1 MPKNILRLCAVSLL
15 CGLIMVAGCALD
27 PMERL
32 SEDVDSEDPTV
43 RSQAVL
49 QLANLR
55 DDRAVEA
62 LVELL
67 ESDDVVYDE
76 AGVALVKQGRELI
89 TDKKPDPIL
98 TQIAN
103 VMNNAHTPQGNR
115 ARAAWVL
122 GEIGDREAI
131 PALRTGT
138 AAKTAGGDVA
148 TAVVEQATQALKELG
163 DSSEGVPFDLAPDLF
178 DRGAVISLPEVPSVA
193 PPEEEEEDE
202 DEEQGAAETAENAV
216 ADQPADTSEDAK
228 AEEEATGEGAKD
240 EEATGEEP
248 TGEEATGEEAT
259 GEEDA
264 KAKEPAKAKSG
275 EETKAKAAVPKT
287 GG

>member
-1 MPKNILRLCAVSLL
+1 MPKNTLRLCPAFLL
-15 CGLIMVAGCALD
+15 CGLIIVAGCALD

-32 SEDVDSEDPTV
+32 SEDVDSEDPAV
-43 RSQAVL
+43 RAQAVL

-67 ESDDVVYDE
+67 ESDDVVYDK

-103 VMNNAHTPQGNR
+103 VMNNVHAPQGNR

-138 AAKTAGGDVA
+138 GAKTAGGDAA
-148 TAVVEQATQALKELG
+148 TAVVDQATLALKKLG
-163 DSSEGVPFDLAPDLF
+163 DGSEGVAFDLAPELF
-178 DRGAVISLPEVPSVA
+178 ASRVVTSLPEVPSVA
-193 PPEEEEEDE
+193 PPDEEDDDE
-202 DEEQGAAETAENAV
+202 DEGAAEAAGSAA
-216 ADQPADTSEDAK
+216 ADEAADADEGAQGADDAK
-228 AEEEATGEGAKD
+228 ADESAQGEDDAKAD
-240 EEATGEEP
+240 ESAQGED
-248 TGEEATGEEAT
+248 
-259 GEEDA
+259 DA

-275 EETKAKAAVPKT
+275 EETKAKAAVPKA